1 MWCSQCE
8 HQRNPIE
15 KNCFKEEKLQV
26 VSSKKQALSCSPT
39 EENKSKFGRGPL
51 TLI

>member
-15 KNCFKEEKLQV
+15 KNYLKEEKLQV
-26 VSSKKQALSCSPT
+26 VSSKNYTLGCSPT
-39 EENKSKFGRGPL
+39 EKNMSKFGRRPL

>member
-8 HQRNPIE
+8 HQRNPTE
-15 KNCFKEEKLQV
+15 KNDFNKEKLQV
-26 VSSKKQALSCSPT
+26 VSSKNHSLCCSPT
-39 EENKSKFGRGPL
+39 EKNMSKFGRRPL